1 MLKIYGRATSAN
13 VQKVMWAI
21 GELGLDHERVD
32 VGGPFGQNGEPWY
45 RGLNPNGV
53 VPTLEED
60 GFVLWESNACLGYI
74 ASKYGPGRLEPSDL
88 RLRASAHRWMD
99 WQLTTLGPAIF
110 PLFWGMIRTPEDQRD
125 MKAIE
130 ASRAK
135 TEDCLRVL
143 DRYLGETAFLAG
155 DTFSMG
161 DIPCALFA
169 YRYYKLSPQPADL
182 PNVARWYG
190 AIAQRPAYQ
199 EHVLAIPFV

>member
-21 GELGLDHERVD
+21 GELGLPYERTD
-32 VGGPFGQNGEPWY
+32 IGGPFGQNGEPWY
-45 RGLNPNGV
+45 RTLNPNGV

-60 GFVLWESNACLGYI
+60 GFVLWESNACVSYI

-88 RLRASAHRWMD
+88 RQRASAHRWMD

-110 PLFWGMIRTPEDQRD
+110 PMFWGLVRTPQDQRD
-125 MKAIE
+125 PQAID
-130 ASRAK
+130 AARAK

-155 DTFSMG
+155 DAFSMG
-161 DIPCALFA
+161 DIPCAIFT
-169 YRYYKLSPQPADL
+169 YRYYKLASQPIPI
-182 PNVARWYG
+182 PNVARWYE
-190 AIAQRPAYQ
+190 AIAQRPAYR